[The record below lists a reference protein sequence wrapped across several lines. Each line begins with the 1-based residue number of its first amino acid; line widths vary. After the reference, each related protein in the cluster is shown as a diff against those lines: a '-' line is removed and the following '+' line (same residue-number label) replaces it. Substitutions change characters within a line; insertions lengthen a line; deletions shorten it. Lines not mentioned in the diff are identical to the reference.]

1 VRQDGRMRYENEGEI
16 LMMNGKKS
24 AAYEKL
30 DKQEE
35 KIEDRKKKIK
45 QAEMEKMIRGIV
57 RSEMA
62 KTKKAK

>member
-1 VRQDGRMRYENEGEI
+1 
-16 LMMNGKKS
+16 MMPGMKKS

-45 QAEMEKMIRGIV
+45 AAEMEKMIRGIV

-62 KTKKAK
+62 KGAKPKAKK

>member
-1 VRQDGRMRYENEGEI
+1 
-16 LMMNGKKS
+16 MMNGKKS

-35 KIEDRKKKIK
+35 KIEERKKKIK
-45 QAEMEKMIRGIV
+45 AAEMEKMIRGIV

-62 KTKKAK
+62 KMKKGK

>member
-1 VRQDGRMRYENEGEI
+1 
-16 LMMNGKKS
+16 MMNGKKS

-62 KTKKAK
+62 RGAGKKGK

>member
-1 VRQDGRMRYENEGEI
+1 MT
-16 LMMNGKKS
+16 MMNGKKS

-35 KIEDRKKKIK
+35 KIEDRKKAIK
-45 QAEMEKMIRGIV
+45 SMEMEKMIRGIV

-62 KTKKAK
+62 KGAKPKAKK

>member
-1 VRQDGRMRYENEGEI
+1 
-16 LMMNGKKS
+16 MNGKKN

-62 KTKKAK
+62 KVKKGK